1 MLGSTPR
8 VSGDSPGRPICSS
21 NGPTSSGPYS
31 GRTGSPESVV
41 NSASRSVDCL
51 SSVAIRRSLSAA
63 SGGAKEGA
71 GDHEPLDLA
80 RALVDLGDLGV
91 AVVALGRELL
101 RVAVAAEDLDRLA
114 RLAARD
120 AAGEQL
126 GLRALDGVRAAGV
139 LQTRRAPD
147 QRARRLDLRLHVGE
161 LVLDRL

>member
-1 MLGSTPR
+1 MLGYTPR
-8 VSGDSPGRPICSS
+8 VNGYSPGRPICSS

-63 SGGAKEGA
+63 SGVAKEGA

-101 RVAVAAEDLDRLA
+101 RVAVAAQHLDRLA
-114 RLAARD
+114 GLPARD
-120 AAGEQL
+120 RAREQL
-126 GLRALDGVRAAGV
+126 GLRALDRVRVAGL
-139 LQTRRAPD
+139 LQTGGAP
-147 QRARRLDLRLHVGE
+147 
-161 LVLDRL
+161 